1 MKKDHIEYS
10 WIEDIAKG
18 VLDGVGMGISIISPE
33 MRILWLN
40 KKYRDA
46 FPSIDVN
53 KHPICYKSFYDPPR
67 KQPCG
72 YCPTI
77 KAFKTGKIQRDET
90 DKCADGKIYNLIAT
104 PIKNKQGKV
113 DYVIET
119 LEDIT
124 AHRYTEGALRTL
136 ESQYYT
142 TLESMNDAIHVI
154 DTSYRIILFNA
165 AFKKWCRQLG
175 ISCDAVGKTVF
186 DVFPFLDKKVHDEYK
201 AVFKS
206 GKTLITC
213 EINKIKNKEVVT
225 ETRKIPVN
233 ENNKVSG
240 IITSV
245 RDITEAKKAE
255 KNLEM
260 LNKKLTESNKKLNR
274 LALRDSD
281 TGLYN
286 HRYLSEVIEAEFFRA
301 KRYGHSLSAIMLDI
315 DYFKSINNVYGH
327 NFGDLVLKQLAY
339 QLRKLVRQYD
349 IVIRYAGEEFIIIS
363 PGTDRSTAI
372 ILAQR
377 ILDAIGL
384 FNFGNKQHTVKLKIS
399 VAVASYPED
408 RVLNG
413 MDLVEISDKILD
425 TVKQSGGNKVF
436 SLPDIEKGKTADE
449 AAESGDVQT
458 LKEKVSRLT
467 RQASQSIVESILAFA
482 KTLELKDHYTGEHVE
497 KTVQFAVNLAKA
509 LALPDDEIE
518 RIRQA
523 AILHDLGKVGISEKI
538 LCKKGKLTAKEF
550 QIIKTHTQIAVDIL
564 RPIQV
569 LQGIIPL
576 VLYHHERWDG
586 KGYPHGLKAEEIPL
600 GARVVALADVYQA
613 LISDRPYRKA
623 YPKVEVIKIIRAGAG
638 SQFDPRIVDVF
649 LRIVQK

>member
-1 MKKDHIEYS
+1 MKKNDVKYD
-10 WIEDIAKG
+10 WIENIAKL
-18 VLDGVGMGISIISPE
+18 VLDGVGMGISIISPQ

-40 KKYRDA
+40 KKYRAA
-46 FPSIDVN
+46 FPDIKIDQ
-53 KHPICYKSFYDPPR
+53 HPLCYKSFYAPP
-67 KQPCG
+67 KKKICS

-77 KAFKTGKIQRDET
+77 KAFKTGKTQRVET
-90 DKCADGKIYNLIAT
+90 DKCIDGKYYNLIAT

-124 AHRYTEGALRTL
+124 LHKYTESALRTL

-142 TLESMNDAIHVI
+142 TLASMNDAIHVI
-154 DTSYRIILFNA
+154 DTNYRIVLFNA
-165 AFKKWCRQLG
+165 YFKKWCKQLG
-175 ISCDAVGKTVF
+175 VSGEAIGRNVF
-186 DVFPFLDKKVHDEYK
+186 DVFPFLDVKVREEYKKVFE
-201 AVFKS
+201 S
-206 GKTLITC
+206 GKALITY
-213 EINKIKNKEVVT
+213 ETNRVKNKEVIT
-225 ETRKIPVN
+225 ETRKIPVS
-233 ENNKVSG
+233 ENNKITG
-240 IITSV
+240 IITIV
-245 RDITEAKKAE
+245 RDMTEAKKAE

-260 LNKKLTESNKKLNR
+260 LNKKLTESNKKLNQM
-274 LALRDSD
+274 ALRDSD

-301 KRYGHSLSAIMLDI
+301 KRYGHSLSTIMLDI

-363 PGTDRSTAI
+363 PGTDRNTAI

-384 FNFGNKQHTVKLKIS
+384 FNFGNKQHSVKLKLS
-399 VAVASYPED
+399 FAVASYPED
-408 RVLNG
+408 RILNG

-425 TVKQSGGNKVF
+425 NVKQRGGNKVF
-436 SLPDIEKGKTADE
+436 STLDIEKTKPAEE
-449 AAESGDVQT
+449 AAESGDVQS

-509 LALPDDEIE
+509 LELPDDEVE

-538 LCKKGKLTAKEF
+538 LCKKGKLTTKEF
-550 QIIKTHTQIAVDIL
+550 EIIKTHTQIAVDIL

-586 KGYPHGLKAEEIPL
+586 KGYPHGLKGEEIPL

-623 YPKVEVIKIIRAGAG
+623 YPKPEVIKIIRAGAG
-638 SQFDPRIVDVF
+638 SQFDPHIVGVF
-649 LRIVQK
+649 LKIVQK

>member
-1 MKKDHIEYS
+1 MKNKHIEYN

-18 VLDGVGMGISIISPE
+18 VLDGVGIGIAIISSD

-40 KKYRDA
+40 KKYREA
-46 FPSIDVN
+46 FPGIQFD

-67 KQPCG
+67 KLVCP

-77 KAFKTGKIQRDET
+77 KAFRTGKVQRSET
-90 DKCADGKIYNLIAT
+90 DKCTNGKIYNIIAT
-104 PIKNKQGKV
+104 PVKNKQGKV

-119 LEDIT
+119 MEDIT
-124 AHRYTEGALRTL
+124 AQKYTEGALRTL

-142 TLESMNDAIHVI
+142 TLESLSDSIHVI
-154 DTSYRIILFNA
+154 DADYRILLFNA
-165 AFKKWCRQLG
+165 AFKRWCRQLG
-175 ISCDAVGKTVF
+175 IACDAVGKNVF
-186 DVFPFLDKKVHDEYK
+186 EVFPFLEKKIHDEYK
-201 AVFKS
+201 SVFAT
-206 GKTLITC
+206 GKTLVTC
-213 EINKIKNKEVVT
+213 ENTKVENREIIT
-225 ETRKIPVN
+225 ETRKIPVV
-233 ENNKVSG
+233 ENGKVTAV
-240 IITSV
+240 ITAV
-245 RDITEAKKAE
+245 RDITEVKKAE
-255 KNLEM
+255 KNLES
-260 LNKKLTESNKKLNR
+260 LNKRLTDSNKKLNQ

-286 HRYLSEVIEAEFFRA
+286 HRYLSEVIEAEFLRA
-301 KRYGHSLSAIMLDI
+301 KRYGHSLSVIMLDI

-327 NFGDLVLKQLAY
+327 GFGDLVLKQLAY
-339 QLRKLVRQYD
+339 QLKKLVRQYD

-363 PGTDRSTAI
+363 PGTDRTTAI

-377 ILDAIGL
+377 ILDALGL
-384 FNFGNKQHTVKLKIS
+384 FNFGNKNHNVRLKLS
-399 VAVASYPED
+399 VSVASYPED
-408 RVLNG
+408 KIRSG
-413 MDLVEISDKILD
+413 MDLVEISDKILN

-436 SLPDIEKGKTADE
+436 SFPDIEKARPAQDLIET
-449 AAESGDVQT
+449 SDVQS
-458 LKEKVSRLT
+458 LKEKVTRLT
-467 RQASQSIVESILAFA
+467 RQASQNIVESILAFA

-497 KTVQFAVNLAKA
+497 KTVRFAVDLAKA
-509 LALPDDEIE
+509 LVLPEDEVE

-550 QIIKTHTQIAVDIL
+550 EIIKTHTQIAVDIL

-569 LQGIIPL
+569 LQNIIPL

-586 KGYPHGLKAEEIPL
+586 KGYPHGLKGEEIPL

-623 YPKVEVIKIIRAGAG
+623 YPKPEVIKIIREGAG

-649 LRIVQK
+649 LRVVQK